1 MGNHNVYVDPKIQK
15 VFRLYGDLFSGD
27 FYSVPIRRKLDLQA
41 DRLTEAH
48 RNRDDAVCFQIAS
61 WHPNLVGKS
70 DAWILDHV
78 FEIDDGRLTIAREYG
93 FTNWDDVESIQDRQS
108 DVGFEIGVDTM
119 LSGNLSSLEEQ
130 VRETPGLSN
139 ARSQFGHK
147 ATLLHYAGTNGVE
160 SYRQVVPLN
169 LADIVDFL
177 IASGA
182 DQGSKANIY
191 GGSTARELFESS
203 KHSYE
208 SNVHSEVIDV
218 FRKYEAL
225 RNG

>member
-1 MGNHNVYVDPKIQK
+1 MSNHLYVDPKIQK
-15 VFRLYGDLFSGD
+15 VIQLYGELLSRD
-27 FYSVPIRRKLDLQA
+27 FYSLPIRRKLYLQA

-70 DAWILDHV
+70 DARILEHV
-78 FEIDDGRLTIAREYG
+78 FGIDDGKLTIAREYG
-93 FTNWDDVESIQDRQS
+93 FKNWDDVESMQDRQS
-108 DVGFEIGVDTM
+108 DVAFEIAVDTM
-119 LSGNLSSLEEQ
+119 LSGNLRSLKEQ
-130 VRETPGLSN
+130 LREAPTLPN
-139 ARSQFGHK
+139 ARSEYGHK

-169 LADIVDFL
+169 LAEIVDFL

-182 DQGSKANIY
+182 DQSSKADIY

-208 SNVHSEVIDV
+208 SKVHRDVIDV
-218 FRKYEAL
+218 FRKYEVT